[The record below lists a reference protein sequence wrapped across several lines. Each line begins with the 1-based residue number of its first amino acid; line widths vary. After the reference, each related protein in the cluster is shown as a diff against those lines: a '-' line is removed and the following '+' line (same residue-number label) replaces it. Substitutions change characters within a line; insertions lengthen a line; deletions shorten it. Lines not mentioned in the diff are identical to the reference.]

1 MERVRLWIRLGL
13 GFTIKVRFRTR
24 VIFRRVSLS
33 TRVWFRI
40 RVRFRKGSA
49 SVVRWIWFRIS
60 VNIRDMFRKGQLQ

>member
-13 GFTIKVRFRTR
+13 GFTIKVRLRTR

-40 RVRFRKGSA
+40 RVRIGVRFRKGSA
-49 SVVRWIWFRIS
+49 SVGLV
-60 VNIRDMFRKGQLQ
+60 

>member
-40 RVRFRKGSA
+40 GVRFRKGSA
-49 SVVRWIWFRIS
+49 SVGLV
-60 VNIRDMFRKGQLQ
+60 